1 MTVIHREG
9 EVIAYG
15 GFVEVEAAV
24 VVVGME
30 PAHHAAELQPA
41 VLPRQLLA
49 EHEAPGA
56 NGEVVDESSISLRG
70 KRESRK
76 GKGEAEAGTVLVA
89 VLEQCALVVV
99 TLTEV
104 ETVATLHGDLIIY

>member
-1 MTVIHREG
+1 M
-9 EVIAYG
+9 
-15 GFVEVEAAV
+15 
-24 VVVGME
+24 
-30 PAHHAAELQPA
+30 
-41 VLPRQLLA
+41 LPRQLLA
-49 EHEAPGA
+49 EHETPGA

-104 ETVATLHGDLIIY
+104 ETVAALHGDLIIY